1 MPNTFFGR
9 LFISSLMVLGLF
21 FGLIYY
27 IISQLSLDNI
37 HQSKQ
42 EQLRLQNY
50 VLLSSTQ
57 IGDSGIELPDE
68 FREARFDQFESGL
81 YGFISDNYQR
91 YASTYSAHS
100 IDVDHSLLTT
110 RLSESGQ
117 SEFVVTKNYFI
128 FRYIVQW
135 EITDDSPQLLTFT
148 VLEDKGPTLEAY
160 QNFQRNIRH
169 WLMGV
174 GLVLI
179 ALLLITMRWGTK
191 PLRQLADNVKQIEQG
206 KQDQIKGVYPLELRG
221 VTRNINELINAER
234 KQRERYHSTLAD
246 LAHSLK
252 TPLAVIQT
260 ELESEGSREK
270 FKASTQNL
278 LAEQIQRMA
287 EIIKHQLQRAVIA
300 SSSKMLESTAVQPCV
315 DRLVNAMT
323 KVYADK
329 NINFELQLAPGCAFK
344 GDQRDLMEVL
354 GNILDNACK
363 ACHSKVKIVA
373 SNTGQN
379 LLMELHDDGA
389 GIAEADRK
397 HIIQRGQRADTRHAG
412 QGIGLDVSRDI
423 VESYGGKLSISDS
436 PLGGALIRLE
446 FSASR

>member
-9 LFISSLMVLGLF
+9 LFITSLIVLGLF

-57 IGDSGIELPDE
+57 IGDSGIELPEE

-100 IDVDHSLLTT
+100 IEVDHSLLST
-110 RLSESGQ
+110 RLSKSGQ
-117 SEFVVTKNYFI
+117 SEFVVTEDYFV
-128 FRYIVQW
+128 FRYMVQW
-135 EITDDSPQLLTFT
+135 EIIDDAPQLLTFT

-160 QNFQRNIRH
+160 RSFQRTMRH
-169 WLMGV
+169 WLTGV
-174 GLVLI
+174 GLMLI

-191 PLRQLADNVKQIEQG
+191 PLRQLANSVKQIEQG
-206 KQDQIKGVYPLELRG
+206 KQDQIKGTYPLELRG
-221 VTRNINELINAER
+221 VTRNINQLINAER

-260 ELESEGSREK
+260 ELESQGSREK
-270 FKASTQNL
+270 FNPSTQSL
-278 LAEQIQRMA
+278 LAEQIQRMD

-315 DRLVNAMT
+315 DRLVSAMT

-329 NINFELQLAPGCAFK
+329 HIQFDLQLASQCFFK

-363 ACHSKVKIVA
+363 ACDSKVKVVA
-373 SNTGQN
+373 DNSGQN
-379 LLMELHDDGA
+379 LLLEVHDDGP
-389 GIAEADRK
+389 GIPETNREQ
-397 HIIQRGQRADTRHAG
+397 IIQRGQRADTRHTG
-412 QGIGLDVSRDI
+412 QGIGLAVSRDI
-423 VESYGGKLSISDS
+423 ADSYGGKLTLLDS
-436 PLGGALIRLE
+436 PLGGARILVE
-446 FSASR
+446 FSASH